1 MKLVVNR
8 CFGGFGLSPEA
19 IKQLA
24 EMKGRECHLFHKR
37 GGAYVPWTPEDGEG
51 AYAFD
56 VPNPN
61 DFDKDVLWDN
71 HYISPDPE
79 RDDPHLV
86 QVVELMGDKASGCSA
101 KLEVVEIPDDVEWE
115 IMEYDGQETI
125 YDVHRVW

>member
-8 CFGGFGLSPEA
+8 CFGGFNLSPEA
-19 IKQLA
+19 TKQLA
-24 EMKGRECHLFHKR
+24 EMKGRECHLFQVR
-37 GGAYVPWTPEDGEG
+37 GGEYVPWTPEVGPR

-61 DFDKDVLWDN
+61 DFDGDDLWDN
-71 HYISPDPE
+71 HNIYLDPE
-79 RDDPHLV
+79 RNDPHLV

-101 KLEVVEIPDDVEWE
+101 ELEVVEIPDDVEWE